1 MKKGSK
7 DILAFTSN
15 PVANKVVTWG
25 VLPVIIIVITVL
37 LVSSVMQPVLFNKEK
52 ARREAVAIERLKDI
66 RTLQDAYKSVYNKYT
81 WSADTLVKFFNEDD
95 IVIKLQ
101 VGSADDSLAFAHTQ
115 EIAAKVPGLKGD
127 ALQQYL
133 YQQYQAGD
141 KKLVFSIQTKI
152 PVRDTLFNN
161 RPGFHVDSL
170 RTIPFSNGKSVQM
183 DAVVKTVSGVKVPLF
198 EARMPYRWLLTGMNN
213 QLRINLDAERRNSNH
228 YEGLQVGSVSAPNN
242 NAGNWE

>member
-1 MKKGSK
+1 MKK
-7 DILAFTSN
+7 DILAFTSK
-15 PVANKVVTWG
+15 PVLNKVMTLG
-25 VLPVIIIVITVL
+25 VFPIIIVIIAVL

-101 VGSADDSLAFAHTQ
+101 VGSKDDSVAFAHTKEVSAQ
-115 EIAAKVPGLKGD
+115 KPWLKGND
-127 ALQQYL
+127 LQQFL
-133 YQQYQAGD
+133 YEQYQAGD
-141 KKLVFSIQTKI
+141 RKLVFSIETKI
-152 PVRDTLFNN
+152 PVRDTLFND

-183 DAVVKTVSGVKVPLF
+183 DAIVKQVSGVKIPLF
-198 EARMPYRWLLTGMNN
+198 EARMPYRWLLYGMNN
-213 QLRINLDAERRNSNH
+213 QLRINLDAERRNSNR
-228 YEGLQVGSVSAPNN
+228 YEGLQVGSITAPNN